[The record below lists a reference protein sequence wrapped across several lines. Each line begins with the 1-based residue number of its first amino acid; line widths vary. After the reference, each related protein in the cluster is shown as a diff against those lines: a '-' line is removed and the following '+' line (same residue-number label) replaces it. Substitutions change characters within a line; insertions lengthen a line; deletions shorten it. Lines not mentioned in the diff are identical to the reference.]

1 MGVALSAAS
10 SFKNSLFH
18 LSLSSVFTLCCS
30 VFSFLGRPNI
40 HTTHIPLLA
49 EKSSYVIKRKKKKK
63 KKQRKK
69 LKKKKKKQR
78 KSE

>member
-1 MGVALSAAS
+1 MGALSAAS
-10 SFKNSLFH
+10 SFKNSLF
-18 LSLSSVFTLCCS
+18 SLSSVFTLCLLCFF
-30 VFSFLGRPNI
+30 FSLGRPFFTQ
-40 HTTHIPLLA
+40 HTLLLA
-49 EKSSYVIKRKKKKK
+49 SRRKVLIIKRKKKKK

>member
-40 HTTHIPLLA
+40 PHNTHSASRRKVLI
-49 EKSSYVIKRKKKKK
+49 IKRKKKKK

>member
-10 SFKNSLFH
+10 SFKNSLF
-18 LSLSSVFTLCCS
+18 LSPLFSLNFCCS

>member
-10 SFKNSLFH
+10 SFKT
-18 LSLSSVFTLCCS
+18 LSSVFTLCCS

-40 HTTHIPLLA
+40 PHNTHSASRRKVLI
-49 EKSSYVIKRKKKKK
+49 IKRKKKKK

-69 LKKKKKKQR
+69 LKKKKKQR